1 MKKNISII
9 IFITTFIL
17 VSLYFTFAKIS
28 PEVQKYEDA
37 PHILSL
43 NDSIVNI
50 MNIIQDENS
59 QDLNKPKII
68 SKFHKINKVDLSD
81 YLFEKK
87 IDMKL
92 VENTNQYE
100 FKNVEK
106 VLAIGDIHGEYN
118 ALLTL
123 LKKHKIIS
131 EELDW
136 IFDNGHIV
144 FCGDVFDRGDK
155 VTETLLFI
163 YKLEQQAEEAGGKVH
178 FVLGNHELMVLSG
191 NLKYLNKKY
200 KYIQNQTGINYSY
213 LYNNNTLI
221 GKWIRTKN
229 AVIKINDIL
238 FVHGGIHPDLADK
251 PYTIND
257 INNYIRGY
265 LNYSDL
271 NQHSIDLIGIDGPL
285 WYRGYIHDD
294 ERKAKI
300 KVDDIERILKKYEAK
315 KIIFAHTTV
324 NEITPLYDSR
334 LIAIDVPLSD
344 SKGEALIIQNNKY
357 SVLTIN
363 GERKELQI
371 SR

>member
-9 IFITTFIL
+9 IFISVFII
-17 VSLYFTFAKIS
+17 SALYFAFAKIS
-28 PEVQKYEDA
+28 PGVQKFEDA
-37 PHILSL
+37 PHIFLT

-50 MNIIQDENS
+50 MKINQDQNS
-59 QDLNKPKII
+59 KDLNNPKII
-68 SKFHKINKVDLSD
+68 SKFHKIKNMELSD
-81 YLFEKK
+81 YLFKK
-87 IDMKL
+87 KL
-92 VENTNQYE
+92 NMDLTENNYQYE
-100 FKNVEK
+100 FNNVEK
-106 VLAIGDIHGEYN
+106 MVAIGDVHGEYN

-131 EELDW
+131 DDLDW
-136 IFDNGHIV
+136 NFDNGHVV

-163 YKLEQQAEEAGGKVH
+163 YKLEKQAEEAGGRVH

-191 NLKYLNKKY
+191 NLKYLSKKY

-221 GKWIRTKN
+221 GKWVRTKN
-229 AVIKINDIL
+229 AIIKINDIL

-251 PYTIND
+251 PYTIDD

-265 LNYSDL
+265 LNYTDL
-271 NQHSIDLIGIDGPL
+271 SQHSIDLIGINGPL
-285 WYRGYIHDD
+285 WYRGYINDD
-294 ERKAKI
+294 ENKTKI
-300 KVDDIERILKKYEAK
+300 RTADIERILKKYSAK
-315 KIIFAHTTV
+315 KIIFAHTVV
-324 NEITPLYDSR
+324 NEIITLYDNQ

-344 SKGEALIIQNNKY
+344 LKGEALIIQNNKY